1 MELLKLS
8 KFKLQLQALA
18 TEVGGLREREQSA
31 TEQCRILIQKQ
42 KQTDEEYRRKLQEFQ
57 SELAS
62 SNELRQKLQ
71 RKVSYLQNDNALL
84 EDKNKDLKG
93 TIQSLLQSK
102 ESFVNSYQELTCEMK
117 RSIESGDRKLIV
129 LSEKI
134 NSHLSLFDSIEREA
148 LSIKQLVDKAQLL
161 VSEKE
166 EVVAGLRS
174 KMDKVSAFENVFFE
188 RIRNLENRLKGDEDE
203 FRRKDRIIS
212 ELEEQL
218 EVAKVN
224 NRCQTQIEE
233 LQKTLFAKDAVIQNL
248 ISEKEALHCEVG
260 GLAIILQKIQETV
273 VNMNEEDKRLFSSLL
288 ECQGDCDMVVT
299 KEDIDRIEDLVQ
311 NSREPSPNKASSMG
325 TGENRG
331 WGHNSDGNIL
341 QEDNHSNSSV
351 SELTCSPLQ
360 SPCSLL
366 HSAANGPS
374 ISVNNAKV
382 NCTAIAHHLDSECST
397 TQAETSEDPG

>member
-42 KQTDEEYRRKLQEFQ
+42 KQTDEEYRRQLQEFQ

-134 NSHLSLFDSIEREA
+134 NSHL
-148 LSIKQLVDKAQLL
+148 
-161 VSEKE
+161 EKE

-218 EVAKVN
+218 EVAK
-224 NRCQTQIEE
+224 
-233 LQKTLFAKDAVIQNL
+233 
-248 ISEKEALHCEVG
+248 ALHCEVG

-311 NSREPSPNKASSMG
+311 NSGEPSLNKASSMG

-351 SELTCSPLQ
+351 SEA
-360 SPCSLL
+360 
-366 HSAANGPS
+366 SAS
-374 ISVNNAKV
+374 
-382 NCTAIAHHLDSECST
+382 
-397 TQAETSEDPG
+397 

>member
-42 KQTDEEYRRKLQEFQ
+42 KQTDEEYRRQLQEFQ

-174 KMDKVSAFENVFFE
+174 KMDKVSAFENVF
-188 RIRNLENRLKGDEDE
+188 LPH
-203 FRRKDRIIS
+203 
-212 ELEEQL
+212 
-218 EVAKVN
+218 
-224 NRCQTQIEE
+224 

-397 TQAETSEDPG
+397 TQAETSEDPDKTQKV

>member
-18 TEVGGLREREQSA
+18 IEVGGLREREQSA

-42 KQTDEEYRRKLQEFQ
+42 KQTDEEYRRQLQELQ

-62 SNELRQKLQ
+62 SNELHQKLQ

-84 EDKNKDLKG
+84 EGKHKDLKG

-102 ESFVNSYQELTCEMK
+102 ESFVNSYQESTCEMK
-117 RSIESGDRKLIV
+117 RSIEAGDRKLIV

-148 LSIKQLVDKAQLL
+148 LSIKQLVDKVQLL

-166 EVVAGLRS
+166 GFL
-174 KMDKVSAFENVFFE
+174 MLYN
-188 RIRNLENRLKGDEDE
+188 
-203 FRRKDRIIS
+203 
-212 ELEEQL
+212 Q
-218 EVAKVN
+218 
-224 NRCQTQIEE
+224 
-233 LQKTLFAKDAVIQNL
+233 
-248 ISEKEALHCEVG
+248 ALHCEVG
-260 GLAIILQKIQETV
+260 GLAIILQRIQETV
-273 VNMNEEDKRLFSSLL
+273 VNMNEEDRRLFSSLL

-299 KEDIDRIEDLVQ
+299 KEDTDRIEDLVQ
-311 NSREPSPNKASSMG
+311 NSGEPSPNKASSTG

-331 WGHNSDGNIL
+331 IIWAWILTEDLTSGEDKLNLLVGGIIQMETSCKGTIALTPAWQRQVFVRKSIILWTSTEVKQQHNFFFMIKL
-341 QEDNHSNSSV
+341 WQ
-351 SELTCSPLQ
+351 LTCSPLQ
-360 SPCSLL
+360 SPCSEL

-374 ISVNNAKV
+374 ISM
-382 NCTAIAHHLDSECST
+382 E
-397 TQAETSEDPG
+397 ETWLGSL

>member
-1 MELLKLS
+1 
-8 KFKLQLQALA
+8 
-18 TEVGGLREREQSA
+18 
-31 TEQCRILIQKQ
+31 
-42 KQTDEEYRRKLQEFQ
+42 
-57 SELAS
+57 
-62 SNELRQKLQ
+62 
-71 RKVSYLQNDNALL
+71 
-84 EDKNKDLKG
+84 
-93 TIQSLLQSK
+93 
-102 ESFVNSYQELTCEMK
+102 
-117 RSIESGDRKLIV
+117 
-129 LSEKI
+129 
-134 NSHLSLFDSIEREA
+134 
-148 LSIKQLVDKAQLL
+148 
-161 VSEKE
+161 
-166 EVVAGLRS
+166 
-174 KMDKVSAFENVFFE
+174 MDKVSAFENVFFE
-188 RIRNLENRLKGDEDE
+188 RIRNLENRLKVDEDE

-224 NRCQTQIEE
+224 NR
-233 LQKTLFAKDAVIQNL
+233 LIQNL

-299 KEDIDRIEDLVQ
+299 KEDIDRIEDMVQ
-311 NSREPSPNKASSMG
+311 NSGEPSPNKASSMG
-325 TGENRG
+325 KGENRG

-341 QEDNHSNSSV
+341 QEDNHSNSS
-351 SELTCSPLQ
+351 LTCSPLQ

-397 TQAETSEDPG
+397 TQAETSEDPDKTQKV

>member
-8 KFKLQLQALA
+8 KFKLRLQALA
-18 TEVGGLREREQSA
+18 TEVGGLREIEQSA

-42 KQTDEEYRRKLQEFQ
+42 KQTDEEYRRQLQEFQ

-84 EDKNKDLKG
+84 EEKNKDLKG

-102 ESFVNSYQELTCEMK
+102 ESFVNSYQELTWEMK
-117 RSIESGDRKLIV
+117 RSIETGDRKLIV

-134 NSHLSLFDSIEREA
+134 HSHLSLFDSIEREA

-166 EVVAGLRS
+166 EVGISISVRVLLTSLQISVAGLRS
-174 KMDKVSAFENVFFE
+174 KMDKVSAFENIFFE
-188 RIRNLENRLKGDEDE
+188 RIRNLENRLKGDEDK

-218 EVAKVN
+218 EVAK
-224 NRCQTQIEE
+224 
-233 LQKTLFAKDAVIQNL
+233 FL
-248 ISEKEALHCEVG
+248 ILYNQALHCEVG

-299 KEDIDRIEDLVQ
+299 KEDIDSYECLKQKSIKTIFPPAEELDRVDYLLDCRKLKTWFKTVESHLPTKLPVWEQEKIEV
-311 NSREPSPNKASSMG
+311 SSPFSLLFYA
-325 TGENRG
+325 RG
-331 WGHNSDGNIL
+331 IGH
-341 QEDNHSNSSV
+341 V
-351 SELTCSPLQ
+351 LTCSPLQ

-382 NCTAIAHHLDSECST
+382 
-397 TQAETSEDPG
+397 

>member
-18 TEVGGLREREQSA
+18 IEVGGLREREQSA

-42 KQTDEEYRRKLQEFQ
+42 KQTDEEYRRQLQELQ

-62 SNELRQKLQ
+62 SNELHQKLQ

-84 EDKNKDLKG
+84 EDKHKDLKG

-102 ESFVNSYQELTCEMK
+102 ESFVNSYQESTCEMK
-117 RSIESGDRKLIV
+117 RSIEAGDRKLIV

-148 LSIKQLVDKAQLL
+148 LSIKQLVDKVKLL

-166 EVVAGLRS
+166 GVGIVRVLLTCLQISVAGLRS
-174 KMDKVSAFENVFFE
+174 KMDKVSAFENVFVGYVKGGLFELVWSFE
-188 RIRNLENRLKGDEDE
+188 RSAYGCM
-203 FRRKDRIIS
+203 
-212 ELEEQL
+212 
-218 EVAKVN
+218 V
-224 NRCQTQIEE
+224 TQIGSIEF
-233 LQKTLFAKDAVIQNL
+233 LMFYNQ
-248 ISEKEALHCEVG
+248 ALHCEVG
-260 GLAIILQKIQETV
+260 GLAIILQRIQETV
-273 VNMNEEDKRLFSSLL
+273 VNMNHCEDRRLFSSLL

-299 KEDIDRIEDLVQ
+299 KEDTDRIEDLVQ
-311 NSREPSPNKASSMG
+311 NSGEPSPNKASSTG

-331 WGHNSDGNIL
+331 FLFLLCIVFCYRDWSCVTRRIGASMDM
-341 QEDNHSNSSV
+341 
-351 SELTCSPLQ
+351 LTCSPLQ
-360 SPCSLL
+360 SPCSEL

-374 ISVNNAKV
+374 ISVNNVKV
-382 NCTAIAHHLDSECST
+382 NCTAIAHHLDSESST
-397 TQAETSEDPG
+397 TQAETSQDPC

>member
-18 TEVGGLREREQSA
+18 TEVGGLREIEQSA

-42 KQTDEEYRRKLQEFQ
+42 KQTDEEYRKQLQEFQ

-84 EDKNKDLKG
+84 EEKNKDLKG

-102 ESFVNSYQELTCEMK
+102 ESFVNSYQELTWEMK
-117 RSIESGDRKLIV
+117 RSIETGDRKLIV

-134 NSHLSLFDSIEREA
+134 HSHLSLFDSIEREA

-161 VSEKE
+161 ASEKE
-166 EVVAGLRS
+166 EVGISISVRVLLTSLQISVAGLRS
-174 KMDKVSAFENVFFE
+174 KMDKVSAFENIFFE
-188 RIRNLENRLKGDEDE
+188 RIRNLENRLQGDEDK

-218 EVAKVN
+218 EVAK
-224 NRCQTQIEE
+224 
-233 LQKTLFAKDAVIQNL
+233 FL
-248 ISEKEALHCEVG
+248 ILYNQALHCEVG

-299 KEDIDRIEDLVQ
+299 KEDIDRL
-311 NSREPSPNKASSMG
+311 SSSEKIKLRRKG
-325 TGENRG
+325 KENTTVKRRSVPPCRDDR
-331 WGHNSDGNIL
+331 SDG
-341 QEDNHSNSSV
+341 HASAAP
-351 SELTCSPLQ
+351 PLCLP
-360 SPCSLL
+360 SFTNPFFEGPSFFMPTTSLL
-366 HSAANGPS
+366 F
-374 ISVNNAKV
+374 
-382 NCTAIAHHLDSECST
+382 L
-397 TQAETSEDPG
+397 TSFLIVDIVSSFYLL

>member
-1 MELLKLS
+1 MRNTADSCRNFNRSWLPPMNCAKSS
-8 KFKLQLQALA
+8 K
-18 TEVGGLREREQSA
+18 G
-31 TEQCRILIQKQ
+31 
-42 KQTDEEYRRKLQEFQ
+42 
-57 SELAS
+57 
-62 SNELRQKLQ
+62 
-71 RKVSYLQNDNALL
+71 SYLQNDNALL

-161 VSEKE
+161 VM
-166 EVVAGLRS
+166 AGLRS

-188 RIRNLENRLKGDEDE
+188 RIRNLENRLKVDEDE

-224 NRCQTQIEE
+224 NR
-233 LQKTLFAKDAVIQNL
+233 LIQNL

-299 KEDIDRIEDLVQ
+299 KEDIDRIEDMVQ
-311 NSREPSPNKASSMG
+311 NSGEPSPNKASSMG
-325 TGENRG
+325 KGENRG

-341 QEDNHSNSSV
+341 QEDNHSNSS
-351 SELTCSPLQ
+351 

-397 TQAETSEDPG
+397 TQAETSEDPDKTQKV

>member
-18 TEVGGLREREQSA
+18 IEVGGLREREQSA
-31 TEQCRILIQKQ
+31 TEQCRLLIQKQ
-42 KQTDEEYRRKLQEFQ
+42 KQTDEEYRRQLQELQ

-62 SNELRQKLQ
+62 SNELHQKLL

-84 EDKNKDLKG
+84 EDKHKDLKG

-117 RSIESGDRKLIV
+117 RSIEAGNRKLIV

-148 LSIKQLVDKAQLL
+148 LSIKQLVDKVQLL

-166 EVVAGLRS
+166 GVGIVRVLLTCLQISVAGLRS

-218 EVAKVN
+218 EFLMLYN
-224 NRCQTQIEE
+224 Q
-233 LQKTLFAKDAVIQNL
+233 
-248 ISEKEALHCEVG
+248 ALHCEVG

-299 KEDIDRIEDLVQ
+299 KEDTDRIEDLVQ
-311 NSREPSPNKASSMG
+311 NSGEPSPNKASSMG

-331 WGHNSDGNIL
+331 FLFLLCIVFCYRDWSCGN
-341 QEDNHSNSSV
+341 
-351 SELTCSPLQ
+351 
-360 SPCSLL
+360 
-366 HSAANGPS
+366 
-374 ISVNNAKV
+374 
-382 NCTAIAHHLDSECST
+382 
-397 TQAETSEDPG
+397 

>member
-18 TEVGGLREREQSA
+18 IEVGGLREREQSA

-42 KQTDEEYRRKLQEFQ
+42 KQTDEEYRRQLQELQ

-62 SNELRQKLQ
+62 SNELHQKLQ

-84 EDKNKDLKG
+84 EGKHKDLKG

-102 ESFVNSYQELTCEMK
+102 ESFVNSYQESTCEMK
-117 RSIESGDRKLIV
+117 RSIEAGDRKLIV

-148 LSIKQLVDKAQLL
+148 LSIKQLVDKVQLL

-166 EVVAGLRS
+166 GVVAGLRS

-218 EVAKVN
+218 EVAKLH

-233 LQKTLFAKDAVIQNL
+233 
-248 ISEKEALHCEVG
+248 IS
-260 GLAIILQKIQETV
+260 I
-273 VNMNEEDKRLFSSLL
+273 
-288 ECQGDCDMVVT
+288 
-299 KEDIDRIEDLVQ
+299 
-311 NSREPSPNKASSMG
+311 
-325 TGENRG
+325 
-331 WGHNSDGNIL
+331 
-341 QEDNHSNSSV
+341 
-351 SELTCSPLQ
+351 
-360 SPCSLL
+360 
-366 HSAANGPS
+366 
-374 ISVNNAKV
+374 
-382 NCTAIAHHLDSECST
+382 
-397 TQAETSEDPG
+397 